1 MKIDVETADLSE
13 TAGRFTGSV
22 GFNATS
28 YPSGLQ
34 TAVNHVWRGG
44 QIVLLDQADET
55 TMSYTPLVRSG
66 INIECS
72 YTLAYEATNGRY
84 RR

>member
-1 MKIDVETADLSE
+1 METADLSE
-13 TAGRFTGSV
+13 TAGRFTDSV
-22 GFNATS
+22 GFNVVFDATS

-34 TAVNHVWRGG
+34 TAVNHVWRGD
-44 QIVLLDQADET
+44 QIVLLGQADET
-55 TMSYTPLVRSG
+55 TMSYTPLVHSE
-66 INIECS
+66 INSECS